1 MQHALQGL
9 PLDTIVNTDWSSGM
23 AGSLRTG
30 VRALAGHTGALL
42 VLGVDQPAL
51 DSGHLHALLS
61 AFDDSRDV
69 VSAYADTIGI
79 PAVLRPQTVARANE
93 LDGDRGFG
101 ALLRSAIP
109 APHTVPNESLALDID
124 TGDALALA
132 RQAGWVDRH

>member
-1 MQHALQGL
+1 MVGQTR
-9 PLDTIVNTDWSSGM
+9 PIY
-23 AGSLRTG
+23 
-30 VRALAGHTGALL
+30 L
-42 VLGVDQPAL
+42 VLDRHPV
-51 DSGHLHALLS
+51 HLSKL
-61 AFDDSRDV
+61 